1 MAERL
6 LDSLVVRLGFEVNNT
21 TVNKI
26 KNLLGNFSKQASKV
40 VSSTEKISAGFQNIS
55 RSADRMPAR
64 LAQAGMSFEFLGRL
78 NQRLQNIGKEVIGT
92 SISWE
97 SAFAGVKKTVDATD
111 SQLEQL
117 SQKLRLW
124 RGF

>member
-78 NQRLQNIGKEVIGT
+78 NQRLQNIGKEKEIIKIENQILTVVNNITDNASKIIFGT
-92 SISWE
+92 PH
-97 SAFAGVKKTVDATD
+97 
-111 SQLEQL
+111 
-117 SQKLRLW
+117 
-124 RGF
+124 